1 MIGGEG
7 GGRVGDE
14 SSWIGGDLLGVEWCG
29 GVVAASAGAV
39 VVGAGAGVGRGR
51 GSVGSTFGSVP

>member
-1 MIGGEG
+1 MIGDEG

>member
-1 MIGGEG
+1 MIGDEG

-14 SSWIGGDLLGVEWCG
+14 SSWIGGDLMGVQWCG